1 MPSAPS
7 EKYEHRQ
14 LRCELVLLRTRW
26 IVGHLLVIVVAGG
39 FVALGVWQLNRN
51 TQKHDKVKQEEAAYA
66 APAPPITASSEPVA
80 GTRAQATGTF
90 LPTGEALLRNQVRG
104 ASPGVDV
111 LTPLRLAD
119 GSVIYVDRGY
129 VKTGLASGAPSFA
142 PPPTGTVV
150 ATGIVQPS
158 VALSAQDTVRIDEGR
173 VSVPAVNIAR
183 IVGPHPTEQVHNV
196 WLSAQ
201 AIEPVPRGSDV
212 PKLPEPP
219 APDPV
224 NHFEY
229 AIEWFAFAAI
239 PLIGW
244 PIVLWQISRR
254 QKSTTTASPAPPQ
267 PVQSA

>member
-1 MPSAPS
+1 M
-7 EKYEHRQ
+7 
-14 LRCELVLLRTRW
+14 
-26 IVGHLLVIVVAGG
+26 IVVAGG

-51 TQKHDKVKQEEAAYA
+51 TQKHDKVKAEEAAYA
-66 APAPPITASSEPVA
+66 APAPPISGSSDPA
-80 GTRAQATGTF
+80 PGTRAQATGTF
-90 LPTGEALLRNQVRG
+90 LPTGEAILRNQVRG
-104 ASPGVDV
+104 ASPGIDV

-158 VALSAQDTVRIDEGR
+158 VQLSAQDSVRNDEGR
-173 VSVPAVNIAR
+173 VSLPAVNIER
-183 IVGPHPTEQVHNV
+183 IVGPNPTEHVHNV

-229 AIEWFAFAAI
+229 AVEWFAFALI

-254 QKSTTTASPAPPQ
+254 KQSAQEVPPADSATPAPPQ